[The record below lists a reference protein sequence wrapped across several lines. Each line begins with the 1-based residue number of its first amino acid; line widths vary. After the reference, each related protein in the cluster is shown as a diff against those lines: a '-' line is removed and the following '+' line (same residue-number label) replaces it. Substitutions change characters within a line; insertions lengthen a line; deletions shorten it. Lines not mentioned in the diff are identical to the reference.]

1 VFEGGVDPRTV
12 NPKAGNLGQVTPGD
26 LSDIMTTTTVGG
38 VTSFT
43 ATITKIPKELGPKNL
58 SIGVTIDS
66 TEVEEE
72 INASY
77 TAVTPYDE
85 EFFTEDL
92 APSSVFELATAELDE
107 TNPVKILFN
116 GNFGGV
122 VKGNLYNS
130 DLVTTSI
137 DMIGVYSYK
146 EDDLV
151 SVFADLGG
159 LSAGVISANGF
170 LEISEIILINE
181 EGQFVIYIEE
191 LKLGDSYAFSVFYT
205 VSWTN
210 EDGTH
215 TSLTEVSLDIP
226 DPANAYVAAA

>member
-1 VFEGGVDPRTV
+1 
-12 NPKAGNLGQVTPGD
+12 L
-26 LSDIMTTTTVGG
+26 G

-43 ATITKIPKELGPKNL
+43 ATITDIPKELGPKNL

-92 APSSVFELATAELDE
+92 APSSVFELATTAELDE

-116 GNFGGV
+116 GSVGGI

-137 DMIGVYSYK
+137 DMIGVYSYG

-151 SVFADLGG
+151 SVFADVAG
-159 LSAGVISANGF
+159 LSAQVISDNGF
-170 LEISEIILINE
+170 LEISNVIRINE

-191 LKLGDSYAFSVFYT
+191 LELGDAYAFSVFYT

-210 EDGTH
+210 EDGTY
-215 TSLTEVSLDIP
+215 TSLNEVSLDIP
-226 DPANAYVAAA
+226 DPANAYGTAA

>member
-1 VFEGGVDPRTV
+1 
-12 NPKAGNLGQVTPGD
+12 
-26 LSDIMTTTTVGG
+26 M
-38 VTSFT
+38 
-43 ATITKIPKELGPKNL
+43 
-58 SIGVTIDS
+58 
-66 TEVEEE
+66 
-72 INASY
+72 
-77 TAVTPYDE
+77 
-85 EFFTEDL
+85 
-92 APSSVFELATAELDE
+92 
-107 TNPVKILFN
+107 KILFN
-116 GNFGGV
+116 GSVGGV

-137 DMIGVYSYK
+137 DMIGVYSYE

-151 SVFADLGG
+151 SVFADLEG
-159 LSAGVISANGF
+159 LSAEVITANGF
-170 LEISEIILINE
+170 LEISDIILINE

-191 LKLGDSYAFSVFYT
+191 LELGDSYAFSVFYT